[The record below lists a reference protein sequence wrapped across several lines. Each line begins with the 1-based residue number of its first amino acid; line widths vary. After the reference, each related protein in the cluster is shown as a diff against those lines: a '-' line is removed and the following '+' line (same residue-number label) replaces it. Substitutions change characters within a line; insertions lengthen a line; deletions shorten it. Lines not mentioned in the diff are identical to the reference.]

1 MDHVDFERV
10 VFAIDV
16 VFRWRVHVELN
27 ELEVRASDGCG
38 AVDND
43 FNSRAEVF
51 EFDFLF
57 GDVEDGLLGHG
68 GYGAIYVTLVY
79 IPQYFRKWV
88 QECTDVDGR
97 LVRTSFASFV
107 LNSECCPV
115 EGTVQWTVAEFSDF
129 NAAFCGLGAL
139 LEHG

>member
-1 MDHVDFERV
+1 MNHVDFERV

-16 VFRWRVHVELN
+16 VLRRRVHVELN
-27 ELEVRASDGCG
+27 ELEVRASDGRG
-38 AVDND
+38 AVDDD
-43 FNSRAEVF
+43 FDSRAEVF

-57 GDVEDGLLGHG
+57 GDVEDGFLGHG
-68 GYGAIYVTLVY
+68 GYGAIFDTLVY
-79 IPQYFRKWV
+79 IPQYFEKWV
-88 QECTDVDGR
+88 EGRTDVDGR
-97 LVRTSFASFV
+97 LVRTTFASFV

-115 EGTVQWTVAEFSDF
+115 ERTVQWTVAELSDF